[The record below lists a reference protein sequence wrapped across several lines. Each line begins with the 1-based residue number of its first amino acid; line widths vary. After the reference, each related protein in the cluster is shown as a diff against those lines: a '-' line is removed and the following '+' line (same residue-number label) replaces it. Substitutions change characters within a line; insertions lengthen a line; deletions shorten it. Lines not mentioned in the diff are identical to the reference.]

1 MTVEST
7 FTLCRVG
14 TTCFSTHPCPPSSQY
29 SFLSYAWS
37 SFTQSIHLFI
47 LALPVLLTHLPDE
60 LPEYIEYNDAFH
72 RRQLDMLAVYL
83 EAHCPVQVLAHLAAH
98 HLSQAHLHV
107 DTLVTQSGIT
117 SMNVTPWLFNTNA
130 RRIKLVMETGFVT
143 LSLWMFKSNKCI
155 FILNR
160 AATALLFKLGKEM
173 LKPAKD
179 KNVGVAVGRALIG
192 VGDVELPSF

>member
-1 MTVEST
+1 
-7 FTLCRVG
+7 
-14 TTCFSTHPCPPSSQY
+14 
-29 SFLSYAWS
+29 
-37 SFTQSIHLFI
+37 
-47 LALPVLLTHLPDE
+47 
-60 LPEYIEYNDAFH
+60 
-72 RRQLDMLAVYL
+72 
-83 EAHCPVQVLAHLAAH
+83 
-98 HLSQAHLHV
+98 
-107 DTLVTQSGIT
+107 
-117 SMNVTPWLFNTNA
+117 
-130 RRIKLVMETGFVT
+130 METGFVT